1 MGLDSYTSQETIARA
16 ADAANRAFFHGRE
29 PWAERDALARAV
41 AARAEAAERRAEALR
56 LVKAAKSPTDRFPGL
71 TGAYFNRAA
80 PKLKPALVELPEPK
94 PHTAQDL
101 KQPGTWAVVEKRDW
115 CGEWRL
121 RMETRPGSDHKTPEN
136 SGDRITAML
145 SERGAKKISESC
157 YWLACKRGGYTTFAT
172 LTLSEE
178 ARRNLQRRVLQPTGN
193 QSPDGFTTIKPEIE
207 PAKPK
212 QRPLAPVFD
221 GENQHAEA
229 NKAATV
235 AAEYTPLFRNPKTAD
250 GDRETLRPYTPLQT
264 EWVLS
269 VQKEASRFFEAAG
282 QMYRRGW
289 QYQNDNGETVRVPGS
304 RALYCVEGED
314 TDKRN
319 GARFT
324 RLKWWREPLDYLW
337 VAENPDRV
345 DQETGEYLGENPHI
359 HLMMRWRVPYRHF
372 QAWAERLEKLW
383 GHGFAHLEKI
393 KDPQK
398 AGAYVAKAAGY
409 LTKGQGKADQ
419 GEIRGNRYGI
429 SKRARAPGWIECER
443 HQVGMI
449 GWLLAEA
456 HEIWNNRH
464 GEKIQRRE
472 KLKRELEAVNDGPR
486 RQKIGQLLEGVRQE
500 IEPLPR
506 VSKYAALFKSE
517 EQKTQFFDWASR
529 KGWTPE
535 PQESLWLTLWRR
547 EQWQRRNGT
556 RLNAGPE
563 AWGAWFALADSGA
576 VACNDE
582 ERELIAI

>member
-1 MGLDSYTSQETIARA
+1 MMESYTEKENLTRA
-16 ADAANRAFFHGRE
+16 AEN
-29 PWAERDALARAV
+29 
-41 AARAEAAERRAEALR
+41 AARFFSFDDESARLADDAGRSARRAAALR

-157 YWLACKRGGYTTFAT
+157 YWLACKRGGFTTFAT

-178 ARRNLQRRVLQPTGN
+178 ARRNLQRRVLKPTGN

-229 NKAATV
+229 NQAATV
-235 AAEYTPLFRNPKTAD
+235 AAEHTPLH
-250 GDRETLRPYTPLQT
+250 ETTGRPYTPLQP

-345 DQETGEYLGENPHI
+345 DEETGEYLGENPHI

-535 PQESLWLTLWRR
+535 PQQSLWLTLWRR

-576 VACNDE
+576 VECGNDADFQE
-582 ERELIAI
+582 IHLQELQAAGL

>member
-1 MGLDSYTSQETIARA
+1 MGLNSYTDKATINRA
-16 ADAANRAFFHGRE
+16 AEN
-29 PWAERDALARAV
+29 
-41 AARAEAAERRAEALR
+41 AARFFSFDDESARLADESGRSARRAAALR

-157 YWLACKRGGYTTFAT
+157 YWLACKRGGFTTFAT

-178 ARRNLQRRVLQPTGN
+178 ARRNLQRKVLKPTGN
-193 QSPDGFTTIKPEIE
+193 QGSEGFTTIKPEIE

-229 NKAATV
+229 NQAATV
-235 AAEYTPLFRNPKTAD
+235 AAEYTPLH
-250 GDRETLRPYTPLQT
+250 ETTGRPYTPLQP

-517 EQKTQFFDWASR
+517 EQKTQFFEWASR

-576 VACNDE
+576 VECENDADFQE
-582 ERELIAI
+582 IHLQELQAAGF

>member
-1 MGLDSYTSQETIARA
+1 MINNGYTAPLNLDRA
-16 ADAANRAFFHGRE
+16 AREASRFFSMSDE
-29 PWAERDALARAV
+29 YAERIRQAGRSA
-41 AARAEAAERRAEALR
+41 RRAEALR

-121 RMETRPGSDHKTPEN
+121 RMETRPGSDHKIPEN

-178 ARRNLQRRVLQPTGN
+178 ARRNLQRKVLKQTGN

-207 PAKPK
+207 APKPK
-212 QRPLAPVFD
+212 QRPLAPLFD

-229 NKAATV
+229 NQAATV

-250 GDRETLRPYTPLQT
+250 GDRETLRPYTPLQP

-282 QMYRRGW
+282 KMYQRGW
-289 QYQNDNGETVRVPGS
+289 QYKDENGETVKVPGS
-304 RALYCVEGED
+304 SKCIPAKRTATTEGNPVTWLED
-314 TDKRN
+314 GPYTPIK
-319 GARFT
+319 F
-324 RLKWWREPLDYLW
+324 KREPLDYLW

-345 DQETGEYLGENPHI
+345 DEDTGEFLGENPHI

-443 HQVGMI
+443 HQVGLI

-486 RQKIGQLLEGVRQE
+486 RQKIGALLEGVRKE

-506 VSKYAALFKSE
+506 ISKYAALFKSQ
-517 EQKTQFFDWASR
+517 EQKTQFFEWASR

-547 EQWQRRNGT
+547 EQWKRRNGT